1 MATND
6 WQPKRGD
13 PVRIRATG
21 EAATAMK
28 IAGNLVR
35 VHYDPTERDQTPEE
49 TRAHAVTPVHRA
61 PQRPPQWFE
70 LDELEPATP

>member
-28 IAGNLVR
+28 IAGTLVR
-35 VHYDPTERDQTPEE
+35 VHYDPTERGQTPEE
-49 TRAHAVTPVHRA
+49 TEAHVATPVHRA
-61 PQRPPQWFE
+61 SQRPPAWFE
-70 LDELEPATP
+70 VAELEPVAP